1 MATTPR
7 RLAGKLLMAA
17 AACALAAVP
26 ASAQN
31 PQNPLSPAQASP
43 GNESSPELRDALPQ
57 ARLLGRTR
65 LSVWGFQVYDA
76 SLWAT
81 AAFGASRYASTP
93 LALELRYLRNF
104 SAADIA
110 ARSIKEMRRS
120 QPFSEAEAARWTG
133 EMLRVFPDVRTGD
146 RILGVLRPGQG
157 AAFWVN
163 GNPAGDIRDAEFAR
177 LFFGI
182 WLSPHTSE
190 PAMRAALLAG
200 AAG

>member
-1 MATTPR
+1 MPATPR
-7 RLAGKLLMAA
+7 RLTANLLMAA
-17 AACALAAVP
+17 AACALAAG
-26 ASAQN
+26 AAQA
-31 PQNPLSPAQASP
+31 QTAQGTAQASP
-43 GNESSPELRDALPQ
+43 ANEVSAEVRDALPQ

-81 AAFGASRYASTP
+81 AAFAASRYASTP

-110 ARSIKEMRRS
+110 ARSLKEMRRS
-120 QPFSEAEAARWTG
+120 QPVSEAQAARWTG
-133 EMLRVFPDVRTGD
+133 EMLRVFPDVRAGD
-146 RILGVLRPGQG
+146 RIMGVLRPGQG
-157 AAFWVN
+157 AAFWIN
-163 GNPAGDIRDAEFAR
+163 GKPGGEIRDAEFAS

-182 WLSPHTSE
+182 WLSPKTSE

-200 AAG
+200 AAE